1 MGDRIVTYDFS
12 VNTIVAIEAP
22 YGTDPDTL
30 LGQVM
35 PKIIQ
40 QVRQNDIDWIDCEN
54 TYDAE
59 TGAYEK
65 IPEEWYKG
73 QAEQKEDELPE
84 TD

>member
-1 MGDRIVTYDFS
+1 MSERIVTYDFS

-35 PKIIQ
+35 PKLIQ

-54 TYDAE
+54 IYDAE
-59 TGAYEK
+59 TGRDLPV
-65 IPEEWYKG
+65 PEEWYKG
-73 QAEQKEDELPE
+73 HSEQGEGELPE